1 MLVGDTFAYAL
12 LVYDQVRCEGG
23 REAGI
28 ACIAHRVSFFCTIF
42 CNIQKV
48 FKKIQNFPV
57 VLFLCFEKKKNKK
70 NFKNLSG
77 KKKKKKKKKNPKK
90 TPKENT
96 DCMRYESQGLHRD
109 LCCLVCRYQ
118 LLVWPDMAWL
128 LVLLGAA
135 GGQRVET
142 FQKTQ
147 YILCMGW
154 GWR

>member
-57 VLFLCFEKKKNKK
+57 VLFLCFEKKKTKK
-70 NFKNLSG
+70 ISKNYQA
-77 KKKKKKKKKNPKK
+77 KKRKRKKRKTQKKPQKK
-90 TPKENT
+90 T
-96 DCMRYESQGLHRD
+96 LI
-109 LCCLVCRYQ
+109 
-118 LLVWPDMAWL
+118 A
-128 LVLLGAA
+128 
-135 GGQRVET
+135 
-142 FQKTQ
+142 
-147 YILCMGW
+147 
-154 GWR
+154 